1 MFALSP
7 FLINNLFSSRTST
20 VQKYSTRIFRSTRNT
35 RTDKYIIPFT
45 TVVQPASAC
54 VQYCWIR
61 QCTYFEDGA
70 FVMDVG
76 RAAPTGEGELVLH
89 TFDRADAESLHDA
102 LLAYTLS
109 SPSPHFTSL
118 HTLMTHFL

>member
-1 MFALSP
+1 MSF
-7 FLINNLFSSRTST
+7 
-20 VQKYSTRIFRSTRNT
+20 
-35 RTDKYIIPFT
+35 
-45 TVVQPASAC
+45 C

-76 RAAPTGEGELVLH
+76 RASPTGEGELVLH

-102 LLAYTLS
+102 LLAYINTTPLS
-109 SPSPHFTSL
+109 SPSLLLPLPL
-118 HTLMTHFL
+118 HTHTLKSHWFYDNK